1 MKHSTFAELLG
12 LLSENNIKF
21 MTVGGVAC
29 SLNGFVRTTE
39 DVDILVANNTENIS
53 SLLQTLTS
61 FGQGYARELSL
72 EDFPDEEGAVR
83 VQEDFDLDIF
93 VRMGGKTYE
102 DFIPNMRTRETTDGH
117 IVPFLDAAG
126 LIELK
131 AGSVRE
137 KDQLDVCALRALI
150 NEDLCDDLALPDINS
165 LQHRPPGEYG
175 GR

>member
-1 MKHSTFAELLG
+1 
-12 LLSENNIKF
+12 

-29 SLNGFVRTTE
+29 SLNGFVRATE

-53 SLLQTLTS
+53 SLLQTLAL

-83 VQEDFDLDIF
+83 IQEDFDLDIF
-93 VRMGGKTYE
+93 VRMGGKRYE
-102 DFIPNMRTRETTDGH
+102 DFLPNMRTRETAGGH
-117 IVPFLDAAG
+117 TIPFLDAAG

-131 AGSVRE
+131 SGSVRE
-137 KDQLDVCALRALI
+137 KDRMDVYALRALI
-150 NEDLCDDLALPDINS
+150 KEDPCDNLERPDINS
-165 LQHRPPGEYG
+165 IQHRPPGGYG